1 MHFMVMLVLDD
12 IDRCPLVFDAWEKA
26 GTRGITILES
36 TGLGRVRRA
45 LGMRNDLPLMPTLRT
60 LLHSREERH
69 RTLISVVESEEM
81 VDRLIEATE
90 AITGDLCEPNRG
102 VLFVLPVVRAVGVAK
117 NNSVQ

>member
-1 MHFMVMLVLDD
+1 MHYMIMLVLDD
-12 IDRCPLVFDAWEKA
+12 IDSCPLVFDAWEKA

-69 RTLISVVESEEM
+69 RTLISVVDSEEM
-81 VDRLIEATE
+81 VDQLIEVTE
-90 AITGDLCEPNRG
+90 AVTGDLREPNRG
-102 VLFVLPVVRAVGVAK
+102 VLFVLPVVRAIGLA
-117 NNSVQ
+117 NSSGEV